1 MQQTYFSKQLVLI
14 GGGHANVQVLRKL
27 CMNEYKGLHVILIN
41 DSYSSI
47 YSGMTPGYIQ
57 GSYSLSDISIDLQ
70 RLCFNAGATFIN
82 DQVYKLDKKNKT
94 IYLKSHPTLFYD
106 ILSINTGS
114 VSNIQSIKINNGTN
128 YISVKPIS
136 NLVKNLN
143 KIDSVIKKSSQK
155 KINIVG
161 GGIAAFEISFALHN
175 RYEGNISVNI
185 VSNTLLAEKNLNK
198 SSYKTLLKIAK
209 IKKIKI
215 ISANVLSASKSMLKL
230 SNNHSLDG
238 DITLFASGASL
249 PEWLKKS
256 NLKLIDEFIGVNH
269 FLQTLSEKNIFVTGD
284 AANIQGFRRSKS
296 GVMAV
301 RQGEILSENI
311 LLYLENRSLKNFKP
325 QNNWLY
331 LIGTFKNSALFNY
344 YGLCFEGKLLWNLKK
359 YIDQNFIKKFSFLDK
374 TLMNKKKYLIKDSK
388 DEKEMFCQGC
398 GSKVSK
404 KSLVNYL
411 KKNNINKELTDSTLI
426 NINQKYILQTID
438 HIKLFQSFDPYD
450 FGIISYLHSQND
462 ILASG
467 GSVKS
472 LSISV
477 GVPFSEEKIEK
488 FYLESFMEGI
498 KSEALK
504 DKSIIAAGHSYQTGE
519 PSITITMNGK
529 VNYKSIKSLAKENDL
544 IYLSKPLGTGYLLS
558 AYFKNSSLINFQDF
572 KLLTKYLKKSNKNA
586 AEIAL
591 KFKCK
596 TMTDISGFGLAS
608 HLGDICESSNLSAE
622 IILND
627 KLLINKKL
635 KLLNTYKSTGF
646 ENNYI
651 AASEK
656 LKMKKN
662 HSLINI
668 LFDPQ
673 TNGPLLMVINEKD
686 KDFFEKDFYKSYKV
700 APILLGKFTKKKEE
714 LIIFN

>member
-1 MQQTYFSKQLVLI
+1 M

-27 CMNEYKGLHVILIN
+27 CMNEYKGLHIILIN
-41 DSYSSI
+41 DNYSSI

-70 RLCFNAGATFIN
+70 RLCFNAGATFII
-82 DQVYKLDKKNKT
+82 DQVYKLDKNNKT
-94 IYLKSHPTLFYD
+94 IYLKNHPTLYYD

-114 VSNIQSIKINNGTN
+114 VSNIQSIEINNDKN
-128 YISVKPIS
+128 CISVKPIS
-136 NLVKNLN
+136 NLVKKLN

-161 GGIAAFEISFALHN
+161 GGVAAFEISFALHN
-175 RYEGNISVNI
+175 RYKGNISVNI

-198 SSYKTLLKIAK
+198 GSYRTLLKIAER
-209 IKKIKI
+209 KKIKI
-215 ISANVLSASKSMLKL
+215 ISANVLSASKSMLRL
-230 SNNHSLDG
+230 SNNHTLVG
-238 DITLFASGASL
+238 DIILFASGASL

-256 NLKLIDEFIGVNH
+256 NLKLIDEFIGVNN
-269 FLQTLSEKNIFVTGD
+269 FLQTLSDKNIFVTGD

-301 RQGEILSENI
+301 RQGEILAKNI

-331 LIGTFKNSALFNY
+331 LIGTFKNSALLNY
-344 YGLCFEGKLLWNLKK
+344 YSLCFEGKLLWNLKK
-359 YIDQNFIKKFSFLDK
+359 NIDQNFIKKFSFPEK
-374 TLMNKKKYLIKDSK
+374 TLMNKKKYLLKDSK
-388 DEKEMFCQGC
+388 DRNEMFCQGC

-404 KSLVNYL
+404 KSLIGYL
-411 KKNNINKELTDSTLI
+411 KKNKINKELTDSTLI
-426 NINQKYILQTID
+426 KINQKYILQTID

-504 DKSIIAAGHSYQTGE
+504 DKSIIAAGHSYQTEE

-529 VNYKSIKSLAKENDL
+529 VNYKSIKSSAKKNDL

-558 AYFKNSSLINFQDF
+558 AYFKNSSLIDIQDF
-572 KLLTKYLKKSNKNA
+572 ELLNKYLKKSNKNA

-596 TMTDISGFGLAS
+596 SMTDISGFGLAS
-608 HLGDICESSNLSAE
+608 HLGDICKSSNLSAK
-622 IILND
+622 ISLND
-627 KLLINKKL
+627 KILINRKL
-635 KLLNTYKSTGF
+635 KLLNSYKSTGF

-651 AASEK
+651 SASET
-656 LKMKKN
+656 LKIDKN

-686 KDFFEKDFYKSYKV
+686 KDFFEKDFYKSHKI
-700 APILLGKFTKKKEE
+700 APILLGKFTKRRDK
-714 LIIFN
+714 LIVIN